1 LNKERG
7 TSHCPGGHIDPAN
20 LERIRSSLDALPH
33 VAEVFNALGDNTRI
47 RILYALR
54 ESELCVC
61 ELASLLD
68 LTPQAVSYHLRLLR
82 VLRLVKYRKEGKT
95 VFYSLDDEHIVLML
109 QQALDH
115 LTHN

>member
-1 LNKERG
+1 LSEGG
-7 TSHCPGGHIDPAN
+7 TGPCQGGHVDTER
-20 LERIRSSLDALPH
+20 LEEIKSSLDSLPQ
-33 VAEVFNALGDNTRI
+33 VADVFKALGDNTRS

-61 ELASLLD
+61 EIAFLLG

-95 VFYSLDDEHIVLML
+95 VFYSLDDEHVVSML